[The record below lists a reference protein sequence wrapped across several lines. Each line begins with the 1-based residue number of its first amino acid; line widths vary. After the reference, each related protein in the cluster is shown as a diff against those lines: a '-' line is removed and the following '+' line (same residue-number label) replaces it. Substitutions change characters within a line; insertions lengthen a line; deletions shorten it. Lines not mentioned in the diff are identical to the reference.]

1 MARRTRGAPV
11 WVQWLIVW
19 VVVSGLGASAMMF
32 LRSRDVFDDA
42 AFQPLA
48 PLVCGPGARLET
60 AYSSRLNV
68 VNNRGQSTPNAGRQQ
83 VSTGLDSAMCV
94 APDGTSHEARGR
106 FTAAVIA
113 LGGLAGAV
121 LVGLLRLLQRR

>member
-1 MARRTRGAPV
+1 MARRKARAPR

-19 VVVSGLGASAMMF
+19 IVVSGLGASGVMF

-83 VSTGLDSAMCV
+83 VSTGLDSALCV
-94 APDGTSHEARGR
+94 APDGTRRDARFR

-113 LGGLAGAV
+113 LGGLGGAA